1 MKYREILAAG
11 EEKLVL
17 QNIADSKNDAW
28 LLFEHIFNIPRHKYF
43 IISADECENEK
54 LVEDYFDVIDVRA
67 DHIPLQHITKSQD
80 FMGMTFKVNE
90 HVLIPRQD
98 TEVLVEKAL
107 SVMKDGDKVLDMC
120 TGSGCIAISIGK
132 LKNVDVTA
140 VDISP
145 KALEV
150 ARDNAGTLCATNVKF
165 IESNLFE
172 KIKEDSTSKNCNK
185 YDIIVSNPPYI
196 KSLDIEDLMIEVKEH
211 EPRLALDGDEDGLKF
226 YRAITKE
233 AKDFLNDGGY
243 LMYEIGCDQGDDL
256 RNIMAENGFTDIEI
270 IKDLAGLDRVC
281 VGKSVIKK
289 G

>member
-1 MKYREILAAG
+1 MKYREILLTG
-11 EEKLVL
+11 EDRLAE
-17 QNIADSKNDAW
+17 QNITDSKNDAW

-43 IISADECENEK
+43 MISSDECIDDK
-54 LVEDYFDVIDVRA
+54 LMEDYFEAIDVRA
-67 DHIPLQHITKSQD
+67 NHIPLQHITKTQD
-80 FMGMTFKVNE
+80 FMGMTFNVNE

-140 VDISP
+140 VDISSE
-145 KALEV
+145 ALKV
-150 ARDNAGTLCATNVKF
+150 ARGNAVNLNASNVEF
-165 IESNLFE
+165 IESNLFD
-172 KIKEDSTSKNCNK
+172 KIKEDSTSKNCKK

-196 KSLDIEDLMIEVKEH
+196 KSLDIEELMVEVKEH

-226 YRAITKE
+226 YNAITKE
-233 AKDFLNDGGY
+233 AKEFLRTGGY
-243 LMYEIGCDQGDDL
+243 LIYEIGCDQGDDL
-256 RNIMAENGFTDIEI
+256 RRIMEENGFTDIEI

-281 VGKSVIKK
+281 FGINS
-289 G
+289 

>member
-1 MKYREILAAG
+1 MKYREILLAG
-11 EEKLVL
+11 EERLASADIV
-17 QNIADSKNDAW
+17 DSKNDAW
-28 LLFEHIFNIPRHKYF
+28 LLFEYIFNIPRHKYF
-43 IISADECENEK
+43 MISADECEKEM
-54 LVEDYFDVIDVRA
+54 LMEDYFRVIDVRA
-67 DHIPLQHITKSQD
+67 GHIPLQHITKTQD

-120 TGSGCIAISIGK
+120 TGSGCIAISIAK

-140 VDISP
+140 VDISSE
-145 KALEV
+145 ALKVSREN
-150 ARDNAGTLCATNVKF
+150 ADNLGASNVKF

-172 KIKEDSTSKNCNK
+172 KIKEDSTSKKCNK

-211 EPRLALDGDEDGLKF
+211 EPRLALDGDEDGLRF
-226 YRAITKE
+226 YRTITEE
-233 AKDFLNDGGY
+233 AKDFLKPGGY
-243 LMYEIGCDQGDDL
+243 LLYEIGCDQGDDL
-256 RNIMAENGFTDIEI
+256 RNIMEENGFTDIEI

-281 VGKSVIKK
+281 LGVNGKDN
-289 G
+289 

>member
-1 MKYREILAAG
+1 MKYREILLAG
-11 EEKLVL
+11 EEKLAS
-17 QNIADSKNDAW
+17 QNIIDSKNDAW
-28 LLFEHIFNIPRHKYF
+28 LLFEFIFNIPRHKYF
-43 IISADECENEK
+43 MISSDECVDEEHIK
-54 LVEDYFDVIDVRA
+54 EYFDAIDVRA
-67 DHIPLQHITKSQD
+67 KHIPLQHITKTQD

-120 TGSGCIAISIGK
+120 TGSGCIAISIAK

-150 ARDNAGTLCATNVKF
+150 ARENTKNLGASNVTF

-172 KIKEDSTSKNCNK
+172 KFKEDSTSKNCNK

-196 KSLDIEDLMIEVKEH
+196 KSLDIEDLMVEVKEH
-211 EPRLALDGDEDGLKF
+211 EPRLALDGDEDGLRF
-226 YRAITKE
+226 YRTITE
-233 AKDFLNDGGY
+233 ESKDFLKPGGY
-243 LMYEIGCDQGDDL
+243 LIYEIGCDQGDDL
-256 RNIMAENGFTDIEI
+256 RNIMEENGFTDIEV

-281 VGKSVIKK
+281 IAIKK

>member
-1 MKYREILAAG
+1 MKYREILSAG
-11 EEKLVL
+11 EEKLAL

-43 IISADECENEK
+43 MISVDECSDEK
-54 LVEDYFDVIDVRA
+54 LVEDYFRVIDIRA
-67 DHIPLQHITKSQD
+67 SHIPLQHITKTQD
-80 FMGMTFKVNE
+80 FMGMTYKVNE

-107 SVMKDGDKVLDMC
+107 AVMNDGDKVLDMC

-150 ARDNAGTLCATNVKF
+150 ARENAANLDASNVKF

-226 YRAITKE
+226 YRTITE
-233 AKDFLNDGGY
+233 ESKDFLKSGGY
-243 LMYEIGCDQGDDL
+243 LIYEIGCDQGDDL
-256 RNIMAENGFTDIEI
+256 RNIMEENGFTNIEI

-281 VGKSVIKK
+281 IGQSVIKK